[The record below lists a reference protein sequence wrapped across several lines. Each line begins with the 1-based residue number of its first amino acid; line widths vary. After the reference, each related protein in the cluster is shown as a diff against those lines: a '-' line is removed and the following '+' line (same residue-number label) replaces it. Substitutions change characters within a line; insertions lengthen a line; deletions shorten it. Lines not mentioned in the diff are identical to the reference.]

1 MSESDG
7 HRRQSIELPSVM
19 KGIIK
24 RGKDKANGAEF
35 TIKDRSEERSKLKK
49 IVNLKKLNGYPTPG
63 KMNKQHHQYIA
74 F

>member
-1 MSESDG
+1 MNESDG

-24 RGKDKANGAEF
+24 REDKANGAEF
-35 TIKDRSEERSKLKK
+35 TTKDRSEEPSKLKK
-49 IVNLKKLNGYPTPG
+49 KVNLKKLNGYPTPG
-63 KMNKQHHQYIA
+63 KMNKQHHQYTA

>member
-1 MSESDG
+1 MNESDG

-35 TIKDRSEERSKLKK
+35 TIKDRSEEPSKLKK
-49 IVNLKKLNGYPTPG
+49 K
-63 KMNKQHHQYIA
+63 
-74 F
+74 